1 MRLVKK
7 EMENGVI
14 HWLSLAGETDI
25 YLFREGSHCRLYNF
39 LGAHQMLH
47 QGTAGVLFAVWAP
60 GALEVSVMGDFN
72 GWNRESHKLAPRWD
86 SSGIWEG
93 FIPGVEDWSSY
104 KYSVTAQTG
113 EKLDKG
119 DPFAFFWEMPPDT
132 ASRVCPET
140 LFEWKDADWLA
151 SRKAKNSLSAPQ
163 SIYEIHAGS
172 WRRTEEDGRL
182 SWLGLAEELPS
193 YLVENGFTH
202 VEFLPVMEH
211 PFYGSW
217 GYQTTGYFAPTAR
230 YGPPDDFRVLV
241 DSLHRAG
248 IGVILDWV
256 PSHFPSDAFGLAK
269 FDGTSLYEH
278 EDPRKGFHPDWK
290 SCIFNYGRNE
300 VRSFLLSSAHFWL
313 ERFHADGLRVDAVA
327 STSWPMVS
335 RPTWI
340 GGLGFNF
347 KWNMGWMNDILQY
360 MSKDPVFRQYHHN
373 KLTFGMWYAYSENF
387 ILPLSHDEVVYGKGS
402 LWGKMPGDSWQK
414 AANLRLLF
422 GWMMGHPGKKLL
434 FMGGEF
440 GQEKEWDHNIS
451 LDWHIL
457 EKESHKGI
465 LQWFRDLNNFYK
477 KTPQLWEQ
485 DNDPAGFEWI
495 DCGDSSSSVVSFLR
509 RSKDGREVIFI
520 GNFTPVIR
528 TGYRIGVPKN
538 TVWCEALNSDS
549 SLYGGS
555 NVGNMGKVRT
565 EKRSF
570 HGRQYSVELTL
581 PPLACLVLLPEE
593 NDQQI

>member
-14 HWLSLAGETDI
+14 HGLSLAGETDI